1 MTRYVHRWVVLGALV
16 PVVALADGEMAA
28 YEAAVAELQKGT
40 PAAVD
45 SAAVALFELSEHS
58 ALPDVRRQA
67 EYQLGR
73 ALELKGYSVAA
84 SIYYS
89 GVIKEGPSH
98 PYQLQAVEGLVRVQD
113 KLRDPFLIPSAL
125 DHSFD
130 TSWSKLAREPRARVN
145 YLVAL
150 TSQRA
155 NKLEEARQFAEEVPE
170 DSPVFAKSQYL
181 LGVLLADP
189 RYPGGPQD
197 DPALASFQRVIDL
210 KDKKQQDL
218 AQVRELAL
226 LGKGRLLYAQKKY
239 EEAVKTYEAVP
250 RFSRYWDQALF
261 ELGFARFRA
270 EDYGGAL
277 GALQALHAPQFEAA
291 FQPESWLLKATIYYF
306 SCLYDEAAASMK
318 AFHTLYQPMRA
329 QMEPLLTQEHE
340 LQDYFTLIND
350 PKDQR
355 LPRPVKLWVRNNER
369 IIGLFK
375 LLEEIDREK
384 AAARSEKG
392 WAQSRIADA
401 LDAYLDQNREVVVQ
415 TAGQLVKNRLT
426 EATENIKK
434 YTNDGSL
441 IRFET
446 TLRQKD
452 LYEQGVDQ
460 GKVLN
465 AQQIH
470 RPGMPGEDWNYWAF
484 QGEFWIDEIGYY
496 QYTLKQGCPAPKAE
510 AEAPEPPRPPEAP
523 AQSSKGAP

>member
-1 MTRYVHRWVVLGALV
+1 MLRITAGLLVALGA
-16 PVVALADGEMAA
+16 AARAQGDMAA
-28 YEAAVAELQKGT
+28 YEAAVAQLGGGPSQLD
-40 PAAVD
+40 AAAR
-45 SAAVALFELSEHS
+45 SLFELSEGS
-58 ALPDVRRQA
+58 SLPELRRQA
-67 EYQLGR
+67 EFQLGR
-73 ALELKGYSVAA
+73 ALELKGYPVAA

-89 GVIKEGPSH
+89 GVVREGPSH

-125 DHSFD
+125 DKSFD
-130 TSWSKLAREPRARVN
+130 ASWSRLPRDVRSRVN

-155 NKLEEARQFAEEVPE
+155 NKLEEARQFAEEVSA
-170 DSPVFAKSQYL
+170 DSPVYAKAQYL

-189 RYPGGPQD
+189 RYPGGPQED
-197 DPALASFQRVIDL
+197 AAVAAFQRVIDW
-210 KDKKQQDL
+210 KDAPGARQQDL

-226 LGKGRLLYAQKKY
+226 LGKGRLLYAQKQY
-239 EEAVKTYEAVP
+239 PEAVRTYESIP

-261 ELGFARFRA
+261 ELGFARFRN

-277 GALQALHAPQFEAA
+277 GALQALHAPQFESA
-291 FQPESWLLKATIYYF
+291 FQPESWLLKATVYYF

-318 AFHTLYQPMRA
+318 AFHTLYQPMRER
-329 QMEPLLTQEHE
+329 MEPLLSQQRD
-340 LQDYFTLIND
+340 LQDYFKLIND
-350 PKDQR
+350 PRDDR

-384 AAARSEKG
+384 QAARGEKG

-401 LDAYLDQNREVVVQ
+401 LGAYLDQNREVVVQ

-434 YTNDGSL
+434 HTNDGSL

-452 LYEQGVDQ
+452 LYEEGVDQ
-460 GKVLN
+460 RKVLD
-465 AQQIH
+465 AQRIH

-496 QYTLKQGCPAPKAE
+496 QYTLKQGCPAPRERE
-510 AEAPEPPRPPEAP
+510 AEEPQRPRGDQPEKSA
-523 AQSSKGAP
+523 KGAP

>member
-1 MTRYVHRWVVLGALV
+1 MLKTVQVVVLAGAL
-16 PVVALADGEMAA
+16 AWSGAARAEGDMAA

-40 PAAVD
+40 PRAAD
-45 SAAVALFELSEHS
+45 AAAVALFELSEGS

-67 EYQLGR
+67 EFQLAR
-73 ALELKGYSVAA
+73 ALEQKGYPVAA

-89 GVIKEGPSH
+89 GVVREGKSH

-125 DHSFD
+125 DRSFD
-130 TSWSKLAREPRARVN
+130 AGWQKLPRDARARVN

-170 DSPVFAKSQYL
+170 DSPVYAKAQYL

-189 RYPGGPQD
+189 RYPGGAQGEA
-197 DPALASFQRVIDL
+197 ALASFQKAIDL
-210 KDKKQQDL
+210 EGGSPKQQDL

-226 LGKGRLLYAQKKY
+226 LGKGRLLYAQKRY
-239 EEAVKTYEAVP
+239 EEAVKTYESIP

-261 ELGFARFRA
+261 ELGFARFRG
-270 EDYGGAL
+270 EDPGGAL

-318 AFHTLYQPMRA
+318 AFHTIYQPMRA
-329 QMEPLLTQEHE
+329 QMEPLLGQEHDLPE
-340 LQDYFTLIND
+340 YFKLIND
-350 PKDQR
+350 PKDDR

-384 AAARSEKG
+384 EAARGEKG

-401 LDAYLDQNREVVVQ
+401 LGAYLDQNREVVVQ

-434 YTNDGSL
+434 FTNDGSL

-470 RPGMPGEDWNYWAF
+470 RPGMPGENWNYWTF
-484 QGEFWIDEIGYY
+484 QGEFWIDEIGFY

-510 AEAPEPPRPPEAP
+510 AEAPEPPSTPEAP
-523 AQSSKGAP
+523 VQS